1 MSATASQ
8 AHPDRGWRLMPCE
21 LDDGPAHR
29 AAIGLVTLAND
40 ITIEPELNAF
50 LALDGAC
57 VYANRIPVGGYGTVS
72 GLTDMEA
79 HITAA
84 TELLVP
90 DMALDV
96 VAFGCT
102 SGSMAIGP
110 EVVAERIRAAR
121 PGIACSNP
129 VSAALKGLETFGC
142 RRIALLDPYSD
153 EVNVVVERYVGEQ
166 GFDIVDKGSFKQ
178 CGDPNIVRIPPQA
191 IFEAGL
197 QLARPPGIEA
207 LFISCTAL
215 RVSPVI
221 GRLEEALGKP
231 VVSSNQA
238 LAWDCLRLAGCT
250 DVIEGFGRLFA
261 CPG

>member
-1 MSATASQ
+1 MRVTASRI
-8 AHPDRGWRLMPCE
+8 HPQSEWRHMPCE

-40 ITIEPELNAF
+40 MTIEPELNAF

-57 VYANRIPVGGYGTVS
+57 VYANRIPVGGYGTVT
-72 GLTDMEA
+72 GLTNMEA
-79 HITAA
+79 HITTA

-110 EVVAERIRAAR
+110 DVVAERIRAAR

-129 VSAALKGLETFGC
+129 VSAALEGLETLGC

-153 EVNVVVERYVGEQ
+153 EVNVVVERYVRER

-178 CGDPNIVRIPPQA
+178 GGDPNIVRVPPRA

-197 QLARPPGIEA
+197 ELAGSPDIEA

-221 GRLEEALGKP
+221 GKLEDALGKP

-238 LAWDCLRLAGCT
+238 LAWNCLRLAGCT
-250 DVIEGFGRLFA
+250 EEVEGFGRLFA
-261 CPG
+261 ETG